1 MKTPCVGKC
10 KNNDGVCSGCLRT
23 MSEVGEWRLMSDNE
37 HVNTIDEIKG
47 LRTTHP
53 CSLCGKPAYC
63 EISAGKST
71 CWCFELTK
79 RDTSSLEAGSCVCRE
94 CLSSLPLQN

>member
-10 KNNDGVCSGCLRT
+10 KNSDGVCSGCLRT
-23 MSEVGEWRLMSDNE
+23 MSEVGEWRHMSDDE
-37 HVNTIDEIKG
+37 HVKTINEIKG
-47 LRTTHP
+47 LRTTHA

-94 CLSSLPLQN
+94 CLSSLPLQD